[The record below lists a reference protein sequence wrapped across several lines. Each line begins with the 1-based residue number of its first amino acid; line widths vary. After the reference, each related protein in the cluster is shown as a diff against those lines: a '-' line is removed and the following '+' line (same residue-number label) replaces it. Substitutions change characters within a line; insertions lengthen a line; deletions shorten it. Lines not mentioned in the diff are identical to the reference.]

1 MSKIES
7 QRSEADRHRSITLD
21 EPFNE
26 VLMKSLS
33 IFVDGFECGCFVNCP
48 RTAQIRKPSRSMP
61 DSTLSL
67 IGTSMNLQRK
77 RPQVLRR
84 VALAKHL
91 RLRLIS
97 FSLPATLAAS
107 SPVPEHSVDIS
118 GLRSLQMSMPASTQD
133 VYHT

>member
-1 MSKIES
+1 MWLFRELPSDGPNPKA
-7 QRSEADRHRSITLD
+7 QRL
-21 EPFNE
+21 
-26 VLMKSLS
+26 
-33 IFVDGFECGCFVNCP
+33 
-48 RTAQIRKPSRSMP
+48 MP

-107 SPVPEHSVDIS
+107 SPVPEYSVDIS